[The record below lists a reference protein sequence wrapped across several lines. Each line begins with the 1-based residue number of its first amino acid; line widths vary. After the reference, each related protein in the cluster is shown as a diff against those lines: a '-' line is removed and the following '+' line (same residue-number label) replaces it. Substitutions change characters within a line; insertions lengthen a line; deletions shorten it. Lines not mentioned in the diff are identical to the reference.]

1 MWFTFLYS
9 TLIPI
14 GAVITCAG
22 LSLYYWVDKYNL
34 LRRSSVSGNIS
45 GRLIQ
50 TSLTLLDLTLLFR
63 PLGTLLFDAQLR
75 NVYLPSTI
83 TLICVAVVFILLP
96 KDKLIE
102 IFNSEKFRPE

>member
-14 GAVITCAG
+14 GAVITCVG
-22 LSLYYWVDKYNL
+22 LGIYYWVDKYNL

-50 TSLTLLDLTLLFR
+50 TSLSLLDLTLLLR

-75 NVYLPSTI
+75 DVYLPSTI
-83 TLICVAVVFILLP
+83 VLLCVSVVYVLLP
-96 KDKLIE
+96 KDKLI
-102 IFNSEKFRPE
+102 